1 MGGGL
6 GSAAESFLEVVKQG
20 RSFSARE
27 PHHCFLNLRNGSFC
41 DVSAVSGLDL
51 PDDGRGVA
59 RADWDRDGDLDF
71 LVSNRSAPR
80 LRFFRNDLPG
90 RNGFIAIRLE

>member
-6 GSAAESFLEVVKQG
+6 SSAAESFLDVVKQG

-27 PHHCFLNLRNGSFC
+27 PHHCFLNLRDGSFC

-51 PDDGRGVA
+51 RDDGRGVA
-59 RADWDRDGDLDF
+59 RVDWDRDGDQDIGQQANLRICST
-71 LVSNRSAPR
+71 LR
-80 LRFFRNDLPG
+80 LPD
-90 RNGFIAIRLE
+90 RL